1 MFHDYVYT
9 DMYIHTYIHSPI
21 KHFLYIYLYIHIYI
35 HYVYIYIHRIGLMK
49 SLLFLNLESLI
60 VKSRNP
66 KMAVYGVEV
75 GNNTRLF

>member
-1 MFHDYVYT
+1 
-9 DMYIHTYIHSPI
+9 MYIQICIYIHI
-21 KHFLYIYLYIHIYI
+21 YIVQLNTFYIYIYLYIHIYI

-49 SLLFLNLESLI
+49 SLLLLNLESLI